1 MSISMLRQ
9 NIELLNEVSKKYQEL
24 INKGSVSI
32 SSLEL
37 KKIKE
42 TLDKFKTYIKFLTA
56 NIEQLIKEEQEMLNK

>member
-1 MSISMLRQ
+1 MLRQ
-9 NIELLNEVSKKYQEL
+9 NIELLNEVSKRYQGL
-24 INKGSVSI
+24 VNKSGVSI

-42 TLDKFKTYIKFLTA
+42 TLDKFKTYIRFLTM